1 MELRFN
7 TATLSVDLDC
17 AGVCD
22 SMHLLRALTNFV
34 DELENYENVNL
45 TIVSVGDSDST
56 DSDSTDSD
64 FVNTDD
70 ADTDDW

>member
-7 TATLSVDLDC
+7 TADC

-45 TIVSVGDSDST
+45 TIVSIADSNST
-56 DSDSTDSD
+56 DSDDTDSD
-64 FVNTDD
+64 DNIEDDEWTD
-70 ADTDDW
+70 

>member
-7 TATLSVDLDC
+7 TANLSIDLDC
-17 AGVCD
+17 TGICD

-45 TIVSVGDSDST
+45 AIVSIAD
-56 DSDSTDSD
+56 
-64 FVNTDD
+64 NA
-70 ADTDDW
+70 ADTDLNSDDEDTDGW